1 MRANVVGMPA
11 LTFTKSD
18 ARRPYLYFAHSTS
31 HTFRLF
37 QLDGAWYL
45 QAKVTGDILGVEVRL
60 DSMAEARAVA
70 ARFVEVVDRTTVTGQ
85 PGETVVGNALDSA
98 IAFVRRDPAEPVDL
112 DAEAAPAAVP
122 AAPVVVIAC
131 AAQKLDQS
139 APAAE
144 LYQSANFAL
153 NLRAARVLAERAGG
167 RVLILSALHGL
178 VELDMVLA
186 PYDVKMGQPG
196 CVGAA
201 ELAAQLAAIAPASIQ
216 TLLPRAY
223 AGRLAEAAAIA
234 GLAAPTDL
242 FANAPGIGYQR
253 AVAAG
258 VIRDADAP
266 AVPAIVPAGAVEA
279 GQLALFAA

>member
-1 MRANVVGMPA
+1 MTA

-18 ARRPYLYFAHSTS
+18 ARRPYLYFAHSAS

-45 QAKVTGDILGVEVRL
+45 QAKLTGEILGVEVRL
-60 DSMAEARAVA
+60 DSMTEARAVA
-70 ARFVEVVDRTTVTGQ
+70 ARFVEVVDRTTTTGQ
-85 PGETVVGNALDSA
+85 PGETVVGNALDAA

-112 DAEAAPAAVP
+112 DAEVAPAAP

-131 AAQKLDQS
+131 AAQKLDQA

-178 VELDMVLA
+178 VELDAVLA

-196 CVGAA
+196 CIDAA
-201 ELAAQLAAIAPASIQ
+201 ELAAQLAAIAPAAIQ

-234 GLAAPTDL
+234 GLAAPADL

-266 AVPAIVPAGAVEA
+266 AVAPAGDVEA